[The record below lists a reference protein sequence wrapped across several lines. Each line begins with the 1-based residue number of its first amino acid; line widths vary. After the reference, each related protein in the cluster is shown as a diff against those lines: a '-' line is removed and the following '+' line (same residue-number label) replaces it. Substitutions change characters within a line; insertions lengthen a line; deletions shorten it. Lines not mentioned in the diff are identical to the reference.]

1 MKNNIVNI
9 LCGAFVGSAIGSFT
23 TLFVLKKLKKLDV
36 ERNIEAEN
44 KRLDEVY
51 DFYKKKLKEIEENA
65 KNQEVKADNLIK
77 AAKESKV
84 EVIPDEKEKITNPK
98 FLYQEELAKED
109 KATLNSSF
117 VKGNKIDYS
126 KIAKEEY
133 GDLKKEYERDKIEI
147 DEKAFPH
154 LITKDSYEHAGG
166 YVKEEMIYYEQ
177 NGIFATVDDDTI
189 MDQYTEQ
196 YFGLDN
202 LSLFGQPEASLDGK
216 NSLYELYLRDEVMHI
231 DFHIIFN
238 GTDDFDHLGDCR

>member
-23 TLFVLKKLKKLDV
+23 TFFVLKKLKKLDV

-51 DFYKKKLKEIEENA
+51 DFYKKKL
-65 KNQEVKADNLIK
+65 
-77 AAKESKV
+77 
-84 EVIPDEKEKITNPK
+84 IPDEKEKITNPK

-133 GDLKKEYERDKIEI
+133 SDLKKEYERDEIVI